1 MVAKDQLELVR
12 RFHYALP
19 ALKEW
24 IGKTLKDNRER
35 AVPVISLGF
44 TRLAEYF
51 PPDLLEKTKVVE
63 VPGKVPYPPIASF
76 GLPEFQQMESVPFS
90 GITFMDTYFV
100 RSDMIGSES
109 LHFHE
114 LVHVIQWDSLGVDNF
129 LLAYG
134 FGLFHF
140 GYRDSPLETMAYK
153 LQERFERNDL
163 PDYLSD
169 FIKRETD
176 KVWADLAPLF
186 HCPPEMSNN
195 FKS

>member
-1 MVAKDQLELVR
+1 MDQLELVR

-24 IGKTLKDNRER
+24 IGKTLRDNRER

-44 TRLAEYF
+44 TRLADSF
-51 PPDLLEKTKVVE
+51 SRDLLEKTKVVE

-90 GITFMDTYFV
+90 GITFMDNYFV

-114 LVHVIQWDSLGVDNF
+114 MVHVIQWARLGVDNF

-134 FGLFHF
+134 FGLYHW
-140 GYRDSPLETMAYK
+140 GYRNSPLEEIAYS
-153 LQERFERNDL
+153 LQGRFERNDL
-163 PDYLSD
+163 PGRLVD

-176 KVWADLAPLF
+176 TVWADLAPLF
-186 HCPPEMSNN
+186 QCPPEMSNN